1 MILYNPKPWIRCYSM
16 KWLLNS
22 YCQYSLIL
30 TFRPIWGFWRCSEL
44 IPHTNKH
51 GVWHQNQ
58 VSSTARSKVR
68 NFLLEV
74 VLDLLHPILDIQ
86 VNLMPLKMVPND
98 SPCQKTWG
106 LTPKPWF
113 NQHFR
118 TFEYC
123 PKKLILAIF
132 RRCPSLVHRVYGRL
146 GWFLLIFGII
156 WSLGNHSLTLVTP
169 FCHLAE
175 TKCF

>member
-1 MILYNPKPWIRCYSM
+1 MNKLVTRSRNSFSIKRTAKAWAKRTAKGSSDSNKKPPGGGINQTLRQNQISSTIEFLNWSQMILYNPKPWIRCYSM

-58 VSSTARSKVR
+58 VSSMARSKVR

-86 VNLMPLKMVPND
+86 VNLRPLKMVPND

-106 LTPKPWF
+106 LTPKP
-113 NQHFR
+113 
-118 TFEYC
+118 C
-123 PKKLILAIF
+123 L
-132 RRCPSLVHRVYGRL
+132 
-146 GWFLLIFGII
+146 
-156 WSLGNHSLTLVTP
+156 
-169 FCHLAE
+169 
-175 TKCF
+175 